1 MKNLVKHVQNT
12 NAFHHMWA
20 DFDTIIVGVS
30 GGPDSLCLLH
40 VLIEI
45 ARKEKLT
52 LIVAHVNYGLR
63 GDEAKND
70 QLLVEAV
77 AREND
82 IPCETLI
89 VQQPVKGGEMQW
101 RIMRYDFFEKLR
113 VKYGAQHI
121 AVAHNQNDQAET
133 FLLHLLRGS
142 GLTGFVGMRFVSCNY
157 VVRPLLSV
165 PREVILTYCK
175 KHNISF
181 HTDHTNSDTKFTR
194 NRIRTQLV
202 PYLQENYNP
211 QIISVLARTAEMI
224 VEDIKIIEKQTDVF
238 WQEDQ
243 EKKIITFTVQ
253 DFQDRNIALQRR
265 ALLHMINVLRGD
277 TKDIEKGLIDE
288 MCKVILST
296 KNKNQLFIGKNLK
309 MHRKG
314 DTVIC
319 AYYTQKPCA

>member
-30 GGPDSLCLLH
+30 GGSDSMCLLH
-40 VLIEI
+40 VLLEI
-45 ARKEKLT
+45 ARKENLT

-63 GDEAKND
+63 GEDAKND
-70 QLLVEAV
+70 QLLVETV

-113 VKYGAQHI
+113 IKYGAQHI
-121 AVAHNQNDQAET
+121 AVAHNQNDQVET

-142 GLTGFVGMRFVSCNY
+142 GLAGFVGMRFVSCNY

-165 PREVILTYCK
+165 PREVILTYCT

-181 HTDHTNSDTKFTR
+181 HTDHTNSDTRFTR

-202 PYLQENYNP
+202 PYLQKNYNP
-211 QIISVLARTAEMI
+211 QIISVLARTTEMI
-224 VEDIKIIEKQTDVF
+224 AEDIKIIEKQVDIF
-238 WQEDQ
+238 WKEDRK
-243 EKKIITFTVQ
+243 KKIVTFNAR
-253 DFQDRNIALQRR
+253 DFENRNIAVQRR
-265 ALLHMINVLRGD
+265 ALLHMIDILRGD

-288 MCKVILST
+288 MCKVILSA
-296 KNKNQLFIGKNLK
+296 KNKNQQFIGKNLK

-319 AYYTQKPCA
+319 AYYTQKP